1 MRPITLT
8 DAEDDSG
15 TPGTSPS
22 RTRPGR
28 IVDRV
33 ALLAVALFAAI
44 GIGTPLLGL
53 TTFANTDLLVTFS
66 PYISAGAAQPVA
78 NGIANDVVASVLP
91 STSLFAEELRSG
103 RLAAWNPYVG
113 GGGTLGVT
121 PNFAL
126 LSPLTVPYY
135 VLPASMAP
143 AFVKLLEILVA
154 VGGSY
159 LFLRRLRLGKAAAL
173 LGGLAFSSS
182 AFMIVWTNWPQTRVA
197 AFIPAVFWAAER
209 LATERR
215 VRDGAL
221 LAVALAGMLFGG
233 FPAVTGY
240 TVLTAGGYLL
250 VRAFAKGRALA
261 PILGAAGALIGAL
274 MITAIQ
280 LLPFAAAM
288 QHAKLS
294 GRGQTGADHLD
305 TAALV
310 TSWAPWSLGRVNNFA
325 LQDNAVEA
333 LSYVGAAGLV
343 LFFVAM
349 ALPAQARA
357 FLPRGVW
364 TYLVAATGGWLAL
377 IYLGGLPLEVLQ
389 KLPVLFAD
397 NFVGRAR
404 AVLGFLIAMLV
415 AVGFEIA
422 LRAAKATLGATGP
435 DHDAETDRALTGRR
449 RTWALGVGTLGLAFL
464 ALTLFE
470 GWRVV
475 SDPDSGLSTRGFA
488 LRCAS
493 GLAIIGLAALAVW
506 TLWRFGARPAR
517 GRRRVLT
524 VAAAIIV
531 PLLVL
536 GQALTTVDAYWP
548 RVDRDTWYPQTDVHR
563 YLATNL
569 GHERFASADRGMY
582 PGADSEAKLR
592 SLTGEAFFESRFAE
606 TVQGLPGEL
615 FGTTLLRL
623 PATVEMV
630 RSPILDRL
638 SVRYFVT
645 TPWAKLYGTE
655 RVADGDGSTVTLEP
669 GQSVSVPLTVDG
681 PIRGVGVTWAAD
693 ATSRTRLD
701 VSIRDARGE
710 EITKTRRVE
719 LRAEAGTTSY
729 AAVAGDDIP
738 AGTPLT
744 AVLTV
749 GSEKPVTIAADSG
762 RPAVSTVAPVDDG
775 LKVAYAGNSVVWER
789 TTAMPRIRWA
799 SRVYVGSDLA
809 SRMSALTGS
818 GLRPD
823 EVVLDTAPAV
833 APEGKPATVTVTDDG
848 TDDIAARVDAQGAGY
863 LVVADALQGSWG
875 ATVDGVPATLV
886 PADNGLVAVAVP
898 AGTHTVRL
906 SYRMPMH
913 NAGAWISGAA
923 LIVLLGIGAG
933 VLVRRRRGARRPSA

>member
-8 DAEDDSG
+8 DAENDSERPG
-15 TPGTSPS
+15 TPPSPA
-22 RTRPGR
+22 RPGR

-33 ALLAVALFAAI
+33 ALLAVALFAVV
-44 GIGTPLLGL
+44 GIGMPLLGL
-53 TTFANTDLLVTFS
+53 TTFANTDLLVTVS
-66 PYISAGAAQPVA
+66 PYISAAPPAPVA
-78 NGIANDVVASVLP
+78 NDIANDVVASVLP
-91 STSLFAEELRSG
+91 STSLFAQELRSG
-103 RLAAWNPYVG
+103 HLAAWNPYVG
-113 GGGTLGVT
+113 GGGTLGAT

-209 LATERR
+209 LVTERR

-250 VRAFAKGRALA
+250 VRALAKGRALA
-261 PILGAAGALIGAL
+261 PILGAAGALVGAV

-288 QHAKLS
+288 RNARLS
-294 GRGQTGADHLD
+294 DRGQTGADHLD
-305 TAALV
+305 PAALI
-310 TSWAPWSLGRVNNFA
+310 TSWAPWSLGHVNNFA

-377 IYLGGLPLEVLQ
+377 IYLGGLPLSILQ

-422 LRAAKATLGATGP
+422 LRVAKATLGATGP
-435 DHDAETDRALTGRR
+435 DHDGQTDRALTGRR
-449 RTWALGVGTLGLAFL
+449 RAWALGVAAFGLLFL

-475 SDPDSGLSTRGFA
+475 SAPGSTLSARGFA
-488 LRCAS
+488 LRCAG
-493 GLAIIGLAALAVW
+493 GLAIIGLAVLAVW
-506 TLWRFGARPAR
+506 TLWRFGARPAQ
-517 GRRRVLT
+517 GRRPVVLT
-524 VAAAIIV
+524 VAAAVIV

-563 YLATNL
+563 YLAANL
-569 GHERFASADRGMY
+569 GHERFAAADRGMY
-582 PGADSEAKLR
+582 PGADSEARLR
-592 SLTGEAFFESRFAE
+592 SLTGEAFFERRFAE

-615 FGTTLLRL
+615 FASTLLRL
-623 PATVEMV
+623 PATEEMV

-645 TPWAKLYGTE
+645 TPWAEIFGAE
-655 RVADGDGSTVTLEP
+655 RVDGGDGSTVTLEP
-669 GQSVSVPLTVDG
+669 GRPVSVPLTVAG
-681 PIRGVGVTWAAD
+681 PVRGVGVTWAAS
-693 ATSRTRLD
+693 AQRTRVD
-701 VSIRDARGE
+701 VSIRDARGRE
-710 EITKTRRVE
+710 VTKTNRVE
-719 LRAEAGTTSY
+719 PWVEAGKTSY
-729 AAVAGDDIP
+729 VAVAGDDIP
-738 AGTPLT
+738 AGTALT
-744 AVLTV
+744 AVFTV
-749 GSEKPVTIAADSG
+749 ATDQPVTVAADGG
-762 RPAVSTVAPVDDG
+762 RPAVSTVASADDG
-775 LKVAYAGNSVVWER
+775 LKIAYAGGSTVWER
-789 TTAMPRIRWA
+789 TTALPRIRWA
-799 SRVYVGSDLA
+799 SEVQVGSDLP
-809 SRMSALTGS
+809 SRMSALTGNS
-818 GLRPD
+818 LRPD
-823 EVVLDTAPAV
+823 EVVLDAAPAV

-863 LVVADALQGSWG
+863 LVVADALQSGWG
-875 ATVDGVPATLV
+875 VTVDGAPASLV

-898 AGTHTVRL
+898 TGTHTVRL

-913 NAGAWISGAA
+913 NAGAWISAAA
-923 LIVLLGIGAG
+923 LIALLGIGAG
-933 VLVRRRRGARRPSA
+933 VRARRRRDPRRPSA